1 MLKNAN
7 LELRVCSGA
16 TSEDD
21 LAADSS
27 SFPGIASVAC
37 AFHPCCFSCFR
48 GAAQGSSLYRETY
61 VFHVGLYD
69 YQSCLYSE
77 RDEKESYL
85 PAMQIKPNRTS

>member
-48 GAAQGSSLYRETY
+48 GAAQGSSLYMETY
-61 VFHVGLYD
+61 VFHVGRPIWLSKLLIFGKGRKGKLFTCD
-69 YQSCLYSE
+69 ANQT
-77 RDEKESYL
+77 K
-85 PAMQIKPNRTS
+85 

>member
-48 GAAQGSSLYRETY
+48 GAAQGSSLYMETY

-69 YQSCLYSE
+69 YQSW
-77 RDEKESYL
+77 
-85 PAMQIKPNRTS
+85 